1 MPTSN
6 ANGSSWPRRRT
17 SSKRPASSALM
28 AVALSA
34 SGAVI
39 QVDRGE
45 VAIRRVVMHHSY
57 TGNRR
62 PIRSRARRVFPPR
75 FGDADDRICRDPVDQ
90 TPGFAQARAH
100 GHEEPSYV
108 IEREPVVELQAF
120 SSPGAAETPWVQGRE
135 QLADAQLYWLTTV
148 RPDGRPHVTPLLGV
162 WSEGG
167 LYFCTGSTE
176 RKAKNLS
183 QNANCILTTG
193 RNDLEGG
200 LDVVAEGEAAV
211 VTDDSELDHVAGVF
225 ETKYGS
231 RFTAP
236 G

>member
-1 MPTSN
+1 M
-6 ANGSSWPRRRT
+6 
-17 SSKRPASSALM
+17 
-28 AVALSA
+28 
-34 SGAVI
+34 
-39 QVDRGE
+39 
-45 VAIRRVVMHHSY
+45 
-57 TGNRR
+57 
-62 PIRSRARRVFPPR
+62 
-75 FGDADDRICRDPVDQ
+75 
-90 TPGFAQARAH
+90 
-100 GHEEPSYV
+100 

-120 SSPGAAETPWVQGRE
+120 SSPGAAETPWAQGQQ

-193 RNDLEGG
+193 RNDLEDG

-211 VTDDSELDHVAGVF
+211 VTDDSELDQVAGAF

-236 G
+236 GGTWFGLGDEIRTGGAVLYRVAPSTVFGFGKGVKFSQTRWRFSSAQP